1 MIKNL
6 KSFIKISKERE
17 NNYIKINLLFILIFL
32 NIWDFAVSREVI
44 NAMLIGTV
52 MFGPATFLWVVGT
65 LRAISMLTL
74 ISIFEFVVM
83 LVFIAEGFELG
94 GAATT
99 LKSIFWLPYLLMAA
113 VNAFWGLRIYSEH
126 REKKLKKDG
135 SI

>member
-1 MIKNL
+1 MRAVYKNYL
-6 KSFIKISKERE
+6 
-17 NNYIKINLLFILIFL
+17 KINLIFIFIFL
-32 NIWDFAVSREVI
+32 NIWDFAVSREFI
-44 NAMLIGTV
+44 NAMLIGAI
-52 MFGPATFLWVVGT
+52 MFGPAAFLWVVGT
-65 LRAISMLTL
+65 LRAISLMTL
-74 ISIFEFVVM
+74 LSIFEFVVM

-113 VNAFWGLRIYSEH
+113 VNAFWGLRIYSEY